1 VIGYLG
7 KRLLQAVPILIGAST
22 IIFFLM
28 HAAPG
33 DPTSIYLG
41 NPNIDARVIEQMREN
56 LGLDQPVHIQ
66 YVKWISSFL
75 QGEFGYSFSQKR
87 PIADILK
94 DTIPNTLVLSGVA
107 LAIIFI
113 LGIVIGT
120 VQAVRQYSWGDN
132 LATALAFFF
141 YSMPSFW
148 FGLMLILLFSYKL
161 QWLPASQMTS
171 VNYEFMSGSAQLTD
185 RLKHLLMPAIALGVG
200 GAASVARY
208 MRSGMLEQVRQDY
221 VRTARAKGLSEGK
234 VIFKHAMRN
243 ALLPVITLLGLFLP
257 FLMAGSVLIETV
269 FAWPGMGRTI
279 VTAIFQRDYPVVLAT
294 AFVISV
300 MVILGNLIADMLYSI
315 VDPRIRVE
323 EGEGA

>member
-1 VIGYLG
+1 MIGYLG

-41 NPNIDARVIEQMREN
+41 NPNIDPRVIEQMREN
-56 LGLDQPVHIQ
+56 LGLDQPVYIQ

-113 LGIVIGT
+113 LGVVVGT

-148 FGLMLILLFSYKL
+148 FGLMLILLFAYKL

-185 RLKHLLMPAIALGVG
+185 RLKHLIMPAIALGVG

-208 MRSGMLEQVRQDY
+208 MRSGMLEQVHQDY
-221 VRTARAKGLSEGK
+221 VRTARAKGLSESK

-243 ALLPVITLLGLFLP
+243 ALIPVITLLGLFLP

-323 EGEGA
+323 EGEGG

>member
-1 VIGYLG
+1 MIGYLG

-75 QGEFGYSFSQKR
+75 KGEFGYSFSQKR

-94 DTIPNTLVLSGVA
+94 DTIPNTLILSGVA
-107 LAIIFI
+107 LAIIFV
-113 LGIVIGT
+113 LGVVIGT

-148 FGLMLILLFSYKL
+148 FGLMLILLFAYKL

-185 RLKHLLMPAIALGVG
+185 RLKHLLMPALALGVG

-208 MRSGMLEQVRQDY
+208 MRSGMLEQVHQDY

-243 ALLPVITLLGLFLP
+243 ALIPVITLLGLFLP

-300 MVILGNLIADMLYSI
+300 MVILGNLIADVLYSI

-323 EGEGA
+323 EGEGG

>member
-1 VIGYLG
+1 MTGYII
-7 KRLLQAVPILIGAST
+7 KRFLQAIPILLGAST

-33 DPTSIYLG
+33 DPTSLYLG
-41 NPNIDARVIEQMREN
+41 NPNIDPRVIEQMRTN
-56 LGLDQPVHIQ
+56 LGLDQPLHVQ

-94 DTIPNTLVLSGVA
+94 DTIPNTLILSGVA
-107 LAIIFI
+107 LVIVFV
-113 LGIVIGT
+113 LGVVIGT
-120 VQAVRQYSWGDN
+120 VQAVRQYSWVDN
-132 LATALAFFF
+132 VATALAFFF

-148 FGLMLILLFSYKL
+148 FGLMLILLFAFKL

-171 VNYEFMSGSAQLTD
+171 VNHEFMSGSAQLVD
-185 RLKHLLMPAIALGVG
+185 RLKHLFLPALALGVG

-208 MRSGMLEQVRQDY
+208 MRSGMLEQIHQDY
-221 VRTARAKGLSEGK
+221 VRTARAKGLNERA

-243 ALLPVITLLGLFLP
+243 ALIPVITLLGLFLP
-257 FLMAGSVLIETV
+257 FLMSGAVLIETV

-300 MVILGNLIADMLYSI
+300 MVILGNLLADILYSV

-323 EGEGA
+323 EGEA

>member
-1 VIGYLG
+1 MTGFIA
-7 KRLLQAVPILIGAST
+7 KRLLQAIPILLGAST

-33 DPTSIYLG
+33 DPTSLYLA
-41 NPNIDARVIEQMREN
+41 NPNIDPRVIEQMRTN
-56 LGLDQPVHIQ
+56 LGLDQPLHIQ

-94 DTIPNTLVLSGVA
+94 DTIPNTLILSGVA
-107 LAIIFI
+107 LVIIFV
-113 LGIVIGT
+113 LGVIIGT

-148 FGLMLILLFSYKL
+148 FGLMLILLFAFKL

-171 VNYEFMSGSAQLTD
+171 VNYEFMSGSAQLVD
-185 RLKHLLMPAIALGVG
+185 RLKHLLLPSLALGVG

-221 VRTARAKGLSEGK
+221 VRTARAKGLNERT

-243 ALLPVITLLGLFLP
+243 ALIPVITLLGLFLP
-257 FLMAGSVLIETV
+257 FLMSGAVLIETV

-300 MVILGNLIADMLYSI
+300 MVILGNLIADILYSI